1 MQDAFGLLSASGSAA
16 VAGRAAGLAY
26 LLLDVFAERPL
37 QGNQLAVF
45 ADGSG
50 LDDGEMQAI
59 ARELRLSETVFLLAP
74 EGSSDARVRIFT
86 PAVELPFAGHPVLGA
101 GAALAA
107 ARGREEIVIETG
119 AGAIVVECSA
129 REGPA
134 LTASMRQPVPTWET
148 VREPEPLLAALGL
161 ASSRLAVERYCN
173 GPRHVFVAAG
183 SAQEVAEL
191 DPDLRAIQELEPDSG
206 VSCFAGGNG
215 RFKTR
220 MFAPGLGVPEDPAT
234 GSAAGPLAVH
244 LVRHGWAASGERV
257 EIRQGEELGRPSLLL
272 GRAEGEGDRFEL
284 VQVQGGVIA
293 VGRGELLRG

>member
-1 MQDAFGLLSASGSAA
+1 MEDAFGLLTARGSAA
-16 VAGRAAGLAY
+16 RADGRAY

-37 QGNQLAVF
+37 EGNQLAVF

-50 LDDGEMQAI
+50 LDAGRMQAI

-74 EGSSDARVRIFT
+74 EGTGDARARIFT
-86 PAVELPFAGHPVLGA
+86 PAVELPFAGHPVLGT

-107 ARGREEIVIETG
+107 ARGYQEVVVETG
-119 AGAIVVECSA
+119 AGAIAVELSA

-134 LTASMRQPVPTWET
+134 LTASMRQPIPTWEP
-148 VREPEPLLAALGL
+148 VRKPEPLLAALGL
-161 ASSRLAVERYCN
+161 TSSRLPVERYCN

-183 SAQEVAEL
+183 SPQEVGAL
-191 DPDLRAIQELEPDSG
+191 DPDLRAVQELEPDSG
-206 VSCFAGGNG
+206 VSCFAGANG
-215 RFKTR
+215 RFKAR

-257 EIRQGEELGRPSLLL
+257 EIRQGEELGRPSLLVCEAD
-272 GRAEGEGDRFEL
+272 GKADRFER
-284 VQVQGGVIA
+284 VRVQGGVIA
-293 VGRGELLRG
+293 VGRGELLGG